1 MDLLGTLDSVFKMR
15 HITEH
20 VFFRSFFSRITDAD
34 GMGHS
39 QIITLIILKIHGPM
53 RMSYVSEKLNM
64 EKGSFTP
71 VAKRLYE
78 MGYIEK
84 CRDEKDKRSFILAL
98 TEEGEKL
105 AQKTMDDHLVYIQN
119 LIDIFDDEERDRFFN
134 AIHDVMVLS
143 KKIEES
149 MK

>member
-1 MDLLGTLDSVFKMR
+1 
-15 HITEH
+15 
-20 VFFRSFFSRITDAD
+20 
-34 GMGHS
+34 MGHS